1 MRLFNYFP
9 YRQDHVD
16 MDVEKKI
23 FRYSLIFPSLFVLVF
38 WFVEIIESVFQLNFS
53 QFGVYPLH
61 LKGLPGIVLSPF
73 IHGDFK
79 HLSANTVPF
88 FILSFALF
96 YFYRKLAYRIFILLF
111 ILSGICVWVGGREA
125 WHIGASGLV
134 YGMASFLFFSGIFR
148 SDTRLLTIG
157 LIVAFL
163 YGSMFWGIFPILP
176 EVSWESHLWGGV
188 SGLILSF
195 FYRKQGPQRQ
205 KLDWEDEPDDE
216 DLDDLEIEYEENET
230 DNAENENIQID
241 ADAIK

>member
-9 YRQDHVD
+9 YKQDHVD
-16 MDVEKKI
+16 MEVEKKI
-23 FRYSLIFPSLFVLVF
+23 FRYSLVFPSLFVVVIWLV
-38 WFVEIIESVFQLNFS
+38 ELTENVFQFDFS

-61 LKGLPGIVLSPF
+61 LKGLPGILLSPF

-79 HLSANTVPF
+79 HLIANTVPF
-88 FILSFALF
+88 FILSSALF
-96 YFYRKLAYRIFILLF
+96 YFYRSLAYRIFILLF
-111 ILSGICVWVGGREA
+111 ILSGICVWLGGREA

-176 EVSWESHLWGGV
+176 EISWESHLWGGV
-188 SGLILSF
+188 SGFILSY

-205 KLDWEDEPDDE
+205 KLEWEDEPDDE
-216 DLDDLEIEYEENET
+216 DSDDLEFVCEENGI
-230 DNAENENIQID
+230 DMPENENIQND